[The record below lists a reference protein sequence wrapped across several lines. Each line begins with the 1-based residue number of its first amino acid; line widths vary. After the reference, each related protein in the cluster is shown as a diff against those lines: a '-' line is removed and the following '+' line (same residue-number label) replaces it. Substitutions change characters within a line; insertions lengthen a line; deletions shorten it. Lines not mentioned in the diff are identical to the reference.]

1 MKTLNSK
8 IGHQV
13 GETTGMSAEATI
25 IELMKKIEKMEREM
39 SKLKTSKGSSKK
51 EVAMKVAL
59 EKGKKKM
66 AAKRQRSVEKARAK
80 EKQNLKTAVLENERW
95 YVKEAARILE
105 TKKRRVAKLWKGYNE
120 MLASSGVMNL
130 DDKGKMFGKMRDIN
144 NLYFKRNFDK
154 IEASYEESLKKLDK
168 AKAER
173 LVKKQTKVKETRAKE
188 VKRAREVESEDIRK
202 LKQSLGLK
210 VSPSS
215 RRDAEHTATTDIS
228 ETKAATA
235 VVKPE
240 STIEMAVFESLKTE
254 PKTDKGNAIKAGKRA
269 VLRENRQPVCEAE
282 VENVLAGILGCN

>member
-1 MKTLNSK
+1 MKAFNSK
-8 IGHQV
+8 IGHKV
-13 GETTGMSAEATI
+13 GETTRMSAEATI
-25 IELMKKIEKMEREM
+25 IELQKKIEKMEREM
-39 SKLKTSKGSSKK
+39 SKLKTSKSSSKQQA
-51 EVAMKVAL
+51 AMKVAL
-59 EKGKKKM
+59 EKGKKEK
-66 AAKRQRSVEKARAK
+66 AAKRQRAVERARAK

-105 TKKRRVAKLWKGYNE
+105 TKKRRVAKLWKGYSE
-120 MLASSGVMNL
+120 MLASSGVMDL
-130 DDKGKMFGKMRDIN
+130 VDKGKMFCKMRDIN

-173 LVKKQTKVKETRAKE
+173 LVKKQTEVKETRAKE
-188 VKRAREVESEDIRK
+188 VKRAREVEREDIRK

-235 VVKPE
+235 VVNPE
-240 STIEMAVFESLKTE
+240 SAVEMTVLEPLKIE
-254 PKTDKGNAIKAGKRA
+254 PKTDKGNAIKAEKRA
-269 VLRENRQPVCEAE
+269 VLRENRKPVCEAE
-282 VENVLAGILGCN
+282 VEKVLAGILGCN

>member
-1 MKTLNSK
+1 MKTLNSR

-51 EVAMKVAL
+51 QVAMKVAL

-95 YVKEAARILE
+95 YVKETARILE
-105 TKKRRVAKLWKGYNE
+105 TKKRRVAKLWQGYNE
-120 MLASSGVMNL
+120 MLVRSGVMDL
-130 DDKGKMFGKMRDIN
+130 VDKDKIFGKMREIN

-154 IEASYEESLKKLDK
+154 IEASYEESLMELDK

-173 LVKKQTKVKETRAKE
+173 LVKKQNEVKETRAKE
-188 VKRAREVESEDIRK
+188 VKRAREVEREGMRK

-210 VSPSS
+210 DSPSS
-215 RRDAEHTATTDIS
+215 RRDVEHTATTDIS

-235 VVKPE
+235 VAKPE
-240 STIEMAVFESLKTE
+240 STVEMAVLESLKTE

>member
-1 MKTLNSK
+1 
-8 IGHQV
+8 
-13 GETTGMSAEATI
+13 MSAEATI
-25 IELMKKIEKMEREM
+25 IELQKKIEKMEREM
-39 SKLKTSKGSSKK
+39 SKLKTSKSSSKQQA
-51 EVAMKVAL
+51 AMKVAL
-59 EKGKKKM
+59 EKGKKEK
-66 AAKRQRSVEKARAK
+66 AAKRQRAVEKARAK

-105 TKKRRVAKLWKGYNE
+105 TKKRRVAKLWKGYSE
-120 MLASSGVMNL
+120 MLASSGVMDL
-130 DDKGKMFGKMRDIN
+130 VDKGKMFCKMRDIN

-188 VKRAREVESEDIRK
+188 VKRAREVEREDIRK

-215 RRDAEHTATTDIS
+215 RRDGEHTATTDIS

-235 VVKPE
+235 VVNPE
-240 STIEMAVFESLKTE
+240 SAVEMTVLESLKTE
-254 PKTDKGNAIKAGKRA
+254 PKTDKGNAIKAKKRA
-269 VLRENRQPVCEAE
+269 VLRENRKPVCEAE
-282 VENVLAGILGCN
+282 VEKVLAGILGCN

>member
-120 MLASSGVMNL
+120 MLASSGVMDL
-130 DDKGKMFGKMRDIN
+130 VDKGKMFGKMRDIN

-188 VKRAREVESEDIRK
+188 VKRAREVEREDIRK

-240 STIEMAVFESLKTE
+240 STIEMAVLESLTTE
-254 PKTDKGNAIKAGKRA
+254 PKTDKGNAIKAGKKA

-282 VENVLAGILGCN
+282 VEKVLAGILGCN

>member
-1 MKTLNSK
+1 MRVLNSK

-25 IELMKKIEKMEREM
+25 IELQKKIEKMEREM
-39 SKLKTSKGSSKK
+39 SKLKASKGSSKK

-80 EKQNLKTAVLENERW
+80 EKQNLKTSVLENERW

-105 TKKRRVAKLWKGYNE
+105 TKKRRIAKLWKGYNE
-120 MLASSGVMNL
+120 MLATSGVMDL
-130 DDKGKMFGKMRDIN
+130 VDKDKMFGKMREIN
-144 NLYFKRNFDK
+144 NLYFKRGFDK
-154 IEASYEESLKKLDK
+154 IEASYEESLMKLDK

-173 LVKKQTKVKETRAKE
+173 LVKKQNEVKETRAKE
-188 VKRAREVESEDIRK
+188 VKRAREVEREGMRK

-215 RRDAEHTATTDIS
+215 RRDVEHTATTDIS

-240 STIEMAVFESLKTE
+240 STIEMAVLESLTTE
-254 PKTDKGNAIKAGKRA
+254 PKTDKGNAIKAGKKA

-282 VENVLAGILGCN
+282 VEKVLAGILGCN